1 MSEKLNDDE
10 YTRETESTCYCYNTE
25 SSCNETTVSFLS
37 SITDKVLAPLRRV
50 YSSKTGN
57 CSKQQNQNEPTRNK
71 WLIRRLT
78 DGNTFSKWITT
89 EARCKETRFAINS
102 RMGTRFLDQI
112 FILAKEEAEGG
123 QSRVHSGIVSRWT
136 HRNTGVTRWGRKK
149 RKAKEKKKRKGKKGG
164 SFGVERNSALSY
176 SQFDERIPVS
186 RQNFI
191 YSGKFSN
198 IEMNSLNT
206 SATAEIC
213 DRRWINLATKMEG
226 KRKGRLSSGRLVV
239 IRRITEQ
246 LCSLAKLFPRS
257 SNRSHGTS
265 PLSLSLS
272 LPLPLSL
279 SLNVQIFLP
288 LWNIPEEILGIF
300 KFFVQIDR
308 IFERCVFRIFH
319 VFPGEKICRFFLG
332 KIPAS
337 QKNIFVS
344 RKIAVASLAFVFCFF
359 LFFFFFNN
367 RTSIRTS

>member
-57 CSKQQNQNEPTRNK
+57 CLKQQNQNEPTRNK

-149 RKAKEKKKRKGKKGG
+149 GKRKKKRK
-164 SFGVERNSALSY
+164 ER
-176 SQFDERIPVS
+176 ERKEEVS
-186 RQNFI
+186 VW
-191 YSGKFSN
+191 K
-198 IEMNSLNT
+198 ETLP
-206 SATAEIC
+206 SAT
-213 DRRWINLATKMEG
+213 RNLTRE
-226 KRKGRLSSGRLVV
+226 
-239 IRRITEQ
+239 
-246 LCSLAKLFPRS
+246 
-257 SNRSHGTS
+257 
-265 PLSLSLS
+265 
-272 LPLPLSL
+272 
-279 SLNVQIFLP
+279 
-288 LWNIPEEILGIF
+288 
-300 KFFVQIDR
+300 
-308 IFERCVFRIFH
+308 
-319 VFPGEKICRFFLG
+319 
-332 KIPAS
+332 
-337 QKNIFVS
+337 
-344 RKIAVASLAFVFCFF
+344 F
-359 LFFFFFNN
+359 LFRA
-367 RTSIRTS
+367 RTSFIRASFPILRWTALIHLQPPKYATGGG